1 MPEFYLHYLWF
12 TKQIALFNL
21 QLSSGVQL
29 EIIDFGEYNAST
41 SGPDFT
47 NVVLKYDGLVWCGS
61 VEMHIHSSDWYSH
74 NHHNDEAYNQVIL
87 HVVYNYNQI
96 VSLPHGELLTLE
108 LKDQINHAHLIW
120 FKNYYIKQD
129 ELPCSKLAND
139 SHRNILLIDWERSV
153 VNRLKNK
160 VHRFIRQDISPETML
175 YRLIARAFG
184 GVTNQLPFDEM
195 TERLSLDKILS
206 LTSIERIQ
214 LICVTS
220 GLREFQSVEI
230 DWYFEQP
237 PDVASTLLNSSWK
250 RKGQRYFSHPVLRVK
265 QFAVLM
271 SCWEQLRDVIKSD
284 TSNLINEWKESVRF
298 INEALKQKSC
308 YPIAKSMQNHLLINA
323 VIPFKY
329 FIDNEDPKGAFQLLG
344 ALPSENNAIER
355 QWSRVNQ
362 ISKNALHSQGSIE
375 YFNDF
380 CLNFKCMR
388 CALGKQLLN
397 GNNTENNLFF

>member
-61 VEMHIHSSDWYSH
+61 VEMHVDSSDWYGH
-74 NHHNDEAYNQVIL
+74 NHHLDEAYNHVIL
-87 HVVYNYNQI
+87 HVVHNHNET
-96 VSLPHGELLTLE
+96 VWLPHGELVTLE
-108 LKDQINHAHLIW
+108 LKEQINHAHLIW
-120 FKNYYIKQD
+120 FKNYYIKQN
-129 ELPCSKLAND
+129 ELPCSRLASEN
-139 SHRNILLIDWERSV
+139 HRNILLNDWEKSV
-153 VNRLKNK
+153 VKRLNNK
-160 VHRFIRQDISPETML
+160 VHRYLRRDVNSDDIL

-195 TERLSLDKILS
+195 TERLSLDDILS

-214 LICVTS
+214 LVCVMS
-220 GLREFQSVEI
+220 GLREFQSVDLGKLI
-230 DWYFEQP
+230 EQQT
-237 PDVASTLLNSSWK
+237 DRFSSVLNLSWK
-250 RKGQRYFSHPVLRVK
+250 RKGQRHYSQPIIRIK

-271 SCWEQLRDVIKSD
+271 SFWEQISEVIKTDS
-284 TSNLINEWKESVRF
+284 SSLFKEWKASMQHINEE
-298 INEALKQKSC
+298 LKQKDC
-308 YPIAKSMQNHLLINA
+308 YPIAKSMQNHLFVNA
-323 VIPFKY
+323 VIPFLYYKN
-329 FIDNEDPKGAFQLLG
+329 DEDPKVAFQLLE
-344 ALPSENNAIER
+344 ALPSENNTISR

-380 CLNFKCMR
+380 CLNFKCIR
-388 CALGKQLLN
+388 CALGKQLLY
-397 GNNTENNLFF
+397 GGNTENNLFF